1 MFSGVVFDMDGT
13 LVDTEHVHFDAWNTV
28 FGQFGIGPFEAEWF
42 AQWIGRSA
50 PSLGAQMKEDY
61 EQITID
67 ATELVARKEVSQRLV
82 PGCGT
87 IGVLSPV
94 AFVTTPRATGCLCRA
109 GP

>member
-13 LVDTEHVHFDAWNTV
+13 LVDTEHVHFDAWNAV
-28 FGQFGIGPFEAEWF
+28 FGQFGIGPFKAEWF

-67 ATELVARKEVSQRLV
+67 ATELVARKEVSSAVWLWRN
-82 PGCGT
+82 CCAFSRH
-87 IGVLSPV
+87 VLTMS
-94 AFVTTPRATGCLCRA
+94 RATGCLCKV